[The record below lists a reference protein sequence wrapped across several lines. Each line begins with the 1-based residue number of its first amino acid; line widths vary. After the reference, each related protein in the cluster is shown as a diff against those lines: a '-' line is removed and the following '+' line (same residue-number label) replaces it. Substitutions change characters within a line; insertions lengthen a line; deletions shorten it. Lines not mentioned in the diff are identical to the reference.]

1 MSYKG
6 AGAVKINPKGE
17 AIDRPWGTEEFL
29 VVIPGVLTLKRL
41 IINQGSKGGLQYHR
55 LKNECGVVIRGE
67 MIIRSEDGNGG
78 LVEYRVGPGDH
89 FHFEPGVIHQE
100 EAVTEVEL
108 IEASSPHANDR
119 VRVEDLFGLIESGL
133 PTTELTEIKYL

>member
-6 AGAVKINPKGE
+6 AGEVKINPKGE

-55 LKNECGVVIRGE
+55 LKNECGG
-67 MIIRSEDGNGG
+67 GNP
-78 LVEYRVGPGDH
+78 RRNDN
-89 FHFEPGVIHQE
+89 QE
-100 EAVTEVEL
+100 
-108 IEASSPHANDR
+108 
-119 VRVEDLFGLIESGL
+119 
-133 PTTELTEIKYL
+133 